1 MVNDDVALCMCVRLN
16 CFSANE
22 WATFFLKPN
31 VEVISLTYFWQLS
44 WVPVLGHYLCSLS
57 WVTVLG

>member
-22 WATFFLKPN
+22 WATFFLNRMLK
-31 VEVISLTYFWQLS
+31 
-44 WVPVLGHYLCSLS
+44 
-57 WVTVLG
+57 